1 VSDAELYWDAAY
13 AIARRLMAQYPNV
26 DLSTVTLNMIYNW
39 AVALPEF
46 KDDPWLANDD
56 LLSAIFQEWLEETSP
71 L

>member
-1 VSDAELYWDAAY
+1 MNGEELYWDAAY
-13 AIARRLMAQYPNV
+13 AIARRLMAQHPHV

-46 KDDPWLANDD
+46 KDDPHLANDD
-56 LLSAIFQEWLEETSP
+56 LLTAIFQEWLEETAP

>member
-1 VSDAELYWDAAY
+1 MSDAELYWDAAY

-46 KDDPWLANDD
+46 KDDPLLANDD
-56 LLSAIFQEWLEETSP
+56 LLNAIFQEWLEETSP